1 MEMKIGS
8 NQDARDALAR
18 VCAERGISLTALSAL
33 GNVGNA
39 SLTRFVLQRRKVNN
53 GDYAKTNNLYV
64 SSFIKALDAAG
75 YEVVV
80 RPTETGSRRERRLKA
95 LRQRSASDGSAAAA
109 V

>member
-1 MEMKIGS
+1 MEMKIGG

-18 VCAERGISLTALSAL
+18 VCEERAVSLTALGVL
-33 GNVGNA
+33 GGVGNA
-39 SLTRFVLQRRKVNN
+39 SLTRFVLQRRKISN
-53 GDYAKTNNLYV
+53 GTYAKTNNLYI

-80 RPTETGSRRERRLKA
+80 RPKEAGSRRERRLRA
-95 LRQRSASDGSAAAA
+95 LKDRNASNGSAVA